1 MASKRNLNER
11 MQAYQEK
18 YRKVTAR
25 LSEIG
30 FIWPGHIQRRY
41 LTCGKPNCACH
52 KDPQAKHGPYAYW
65 TSKETGKTVS
75 RLLRPQEADLLE
87 QWIVNRREL
96 EAVIRQMKGLSKKVF
111 SVALTIQ
118 KDAKEG

>member
-1 MASKRNLNER
+1 MASARNLNER

-18 YRKVTAR
+18 YRKITAR
-25 LSEIG
+25 LSDIG

-41 LTCGKPNCACH
+41 LTCGKPNCVCH
-52 KDPQAKHGPYAYW
+52 TDPEAKHGPYAYW
-65 TSKETGKTVS
+65 SSKETGKTVS
-75 RLLRPQEADLLE
+75 RMLRPEEADLLE

-96 EAVIRQMKGLSKKVF
+96 EAVIRQTKVLSKKVF

>member
-18 YRKVTAR
+18 YRKVTAK

-41 LTCGKPNCACH
+41 LTCGKPNCVCH
-52 KDPQAKHGPYAYW
+52 TDPEAKHGPYAYW

-75 RLLRPQEADLLE
+75 RLLRPEEADLLE

-111 SVALTIQ
+111 NVALTIQ
-118 KDAKEG
+118 KDANEG

>member
-11 MQAYQEK
+11 MQAYREK

-41 LTCGKPNCACH
+41 LTCGKPNCVCH
-52 KDPQAKHGPYAYW
+52 KDPEAKHGPYAYW

-75 RLLRPQEADLLE
+75 RMLRPEEADLLE

-96 EAVIRQMKGLSKKVF
+96 EAVVRQMKGLSKKAY

-118 KDAKEG
+118 KDTKEG

>member
-18 YRKVTAR
+18 YRKLTVK
-25 LSEIG
+25 LSDIG

-41 LTCGKPNCACH
+41 LTCGKPNCVCH
-52 KDPQAKHGPYAYW
+52 KDPEAKHGPYAYW

-75 RLLRPQEADLLE
+75 RMLRPEEADLLE

-96 EAVIRQMKGLSKKVF
+96 EAVVRQMKGLSKKVYG
-111 SVALTIQ
+111 VALTIQ